1 MEFWTELRRRVL
13 TDELSKRAACREY
26 ELSWH
31 TLTKILTHDE
41 PPGYC
46 KKQPRKKPKLAAFL
60 PIIHQILED
69 DRSAPKKQ
77 RHTAWRIFERLR
89 DEHGFSGGYTIV
101 KDAVRDWKQCHQAGM
116 SHLGLESS
124 ARPRGRA
131 TGSPIM
137 TNLRVKRNRSPEIH
151 GRIPSAM
158 PPGRSL
164 EAFDGLRCK
173 GCPQLTHDW
182 LRT

>member
-77 RHTAWRIFERLR
+77 GTRPGGSLSGSATNTASAVATRSLR
-89 DEHGFSGGYTIV
+89 TPCE
-101 KDAVRDWKQCHQAGM
+101 
-116 SHLGLESS
+116 
-124 ARPRGRA
+124 
-131 TGSPIM
+131 TGSSV
-137 TNLRVKRNRSPEIH
+137 TKRCFYRCRIHLAKRRSITV
-151 GRIPSAM
+151 RR
-158 PPGRSL
+158 RSNSL
-164 EAFDGLRCK
+164 ASTR
-173 GCPQLTHDW
+173 
-182 LRT
+182 R